1 MASNLIV
8 SRRTTC
14 PTCGSLNTP
23 TWPARPAVKLP
34 VPYPCSPRVS
44 ELLRSNEIPSE
55 AELSEFQDAANRG
68 RRRMAD
74 IDEKIEGARE
84 LIDKLER
91 ERCSL
96 TAEIEDMKIV
106 SSPVRRLPPDVL
118 RSICLET
125 IPSSSD
131 IMSPTFRFCDSLDTR
146 SSPWTISHVCSRWR
160 STVVSAPELWSST
173 SLVIGDTRSAESNF
187 WNIFLFGIR
196 IKRSESRPLT
206 VSLRSAS
213 DVSQH
218 PLLALIP
225 VHASAL
231 KNLRIHVPVISLGAF
246 SRCRGLLDCLD
257 HLILESN
264 EVGVPAGWTNSTFGY
279 ASKLRTFTAPIHNL
293 PRGVEIPW
301 FQLSHCGLQIDN
313 EQDLSLLERL
323 DNVESADIRSSG
335 TLLRV
340 PQGHTPIHLPRL
352 TSLALTS
359 QNPMFTPSPDI
370 RVIFSSLSLPN
381 LVDLHITY
389 SAVPVLP
396 HISIHPNV
404 ITRLE
409 LTRLSSASKIN
420 EKYTFPG
427 LSNLLNAVTN
437 LRCLALNSA
446 KALSSDDISQLRG
459 ISLPSYIPLPHL
471 RVLDLSG
478 CKFEYDHSNIVE
490 MVKTRRNENDPDCD
504 QLEILYLASP
514 LKLDGQ
520 AADIW
525 QNLIDE
531 GLNVVYGAHN
541 VASR

>member
-1 MASNLIV
+1 
-8 SRRTTC
+8 
-14 PTCGSLNTP
+14 
-23 TWPARPAVKLP
+23 
-34 VPYPCSPRVS
+34 
-44 ELLRSNEIPSE
+44 
-55 AELSEFQDAANRG
+55 
-68 RRRMAD
+68 MAD
-74 IDEKIEGARE
+74 IDEKIAGARE
-84 LIDKLER
+84 LIDKLEQ
-91 ERCSL
+91 ERCSIP
-96 TAEIEDMKIV
+96 AEIEDMKIV

-125 IPSSSD
+125 IPSSFD
-131 IMSPTFRFCDSLDTR
+131 IMSPTFCFCDSLDTR
-146 SSPWTISHVCSRWR
+146 SSPWTISHVCRRWR
-160 STVVSAPELWSST
+160 STVVSAPELWSAT
-173 SLVIGDTRSAESNF
+173 SLVIGDTWSAESNF
-187 WNIFLFGIR
+187 RNIVLFGIR
-196 IKRSESRPLT
+196 VKRSQSRPLT

-231 KNLRIHVPVISLGAF
+231 KNLRIHVPIISLGAF

-264 EVGVPAGWTNSTFGY
+264 KVGVPAGWTNSAFEY
-279 ASKLRTFTAPIHNL
+279 APRLRTFTAPIHNL

-301 FQLSHCGLQIDN
+301 FQLSHCGLQIDD

-323 DNVESADIRSSG
+323 DNVKSADIRSSG

-340 PQGHTPIHLPRL
+340 PQGRTPIHLPRL

-359 QNPMFTPSPDI
+359 LNPMGTTSPDI
-370 RVIFSSLSLPN
+370 RVIVSLLSFPN

-396 HISIHPNV
+396 YISIHPNV

-409 LTRLSSASKIN
+409 LTRLSSTSKIN
-420 EKYTFPG
+420 EKYAFPG
-427 LSNLLNAVTN
+427 LSNLLSAVTN

-446 KALSSDDISQLRG
+446 RALSSDDISLLRG
-459 ISLPSYIPLPHL
+459 LQLLSYVLLPHL

-478 CKFEYDHSNIVE
+478 CKLDFDHSSLVEIVE
-490 MVKTRRNENDPDCD
+490 ARRQGNNPDYD

-514 LKLDGQ
+514 LELDGR

-525 QNLIDE
+525 QNLLDE
-531 GLNVVYGAHN
+531 GLNVVYGAQN
-541 VASR
+541 VVS